1 MQTFTSSDSRRPA
14 KQACFSASAKT
25 HFHRRLFRLIDGHDL
40 ERNRRF
46 MDMRASGAVSCLA
59 NGKTRKTYTACRSGA
74 MYVREEVKQ
83 TARATAKALLHYADH
98 TFNADFLFEVRLSTI
113 ELAKACNQYQEKAG
127 DKRMSYEPMRR
138 MLNYFVELGYL
149 IEVTGWDA
157 GTQTRAAKR
166 YFLTTEFFKAFGIEP
181 SEAGQFIRKRY
192 QSLPV
197 SRRQQ
202 EMRNYNEWQTRIKR
216 QNNIA
221 QIRSKYLAKKLKAL
235 KSEFIEQSHQSDNK
249 PSLELDINE
258 RATIKLQE
266 RKASLIARAVK
277 LGVGELAM
285 AIADNLESPET
296 DPPERQRYQLQMTI
310 TALQKL
316 LQN

>member
-1 MQTFTSSDSRRPA
+1 MTALASTQRRPH
-14 KQACFSASAKT
+14 KQARFNAPAKT
-25 HFHRRLFRLIDGHDL
+25 HFHRRLFSLIDGHDL

-46 MDMRASGAVSCLA
+46 MDMRASGAVSYLA
-59 NGKTRKTYTACRSGA
+59 NGKTRKTYSACRSGA

-83 TARATAKALLHYADH
+83 TARAAAKALLHYADH

-113 ELAKACNQYQEKAG
+113 ELAKACNQYQEKEG

-157 GTQTRAAKR
+157 GTQSRAAKR
-166 YFLTTEFFKAFGIEP
+166 YFLTPEFFKAFGIKP
-181 SEAGQFIRKRY
+181 SEAGEFVRKRY
-192 QSLPV
+192 LSLPV
-197 SRRQQ
+197 SKRQQ
-202 EMRNYNEWQTRIKR
+202 EMTNYNEWQTRIKR

-221 QIRSKYLAKKLKAL
+221 QIRSRYLATKLRTLKA
-235 KSEFIEQSHQSDNK
+235 EFIERPEEPLPPPESQ
-249 PSLELDINE
+249 LDRNTQAE
-258 RATIKLQE
+258 IKLEE

-277 LGVGELAM
+277 LELGELAIT
-285 AIADNLESPET
+285 IADNLKSPNS
-296 DPPERQRYQLQMTI
+296 DPPERRRYQLQMTI

-316 LQN
+316 LES

>member
-1 MQTFTSSDSRRPA
+1 MTVLTSVQRRPH
-14 KQACFSASAKT
+14 KQARFNAPAKT
-25 HFHRRLFRLIDGHDL
+25 HFHRRLFSLIDGHDL

-46 MDMRASGAVSCLA
+46 MDMRASGAVSYLA
-59 NGKTRKTYTACRSGA
+59 NGKARKTYSACRSGA

-113 ELAKACNQYQEKAG
+113 ELAKACNQYQEKEG

-157 GTQTRAAKR
+157 GTQSRAAKR
-166 YFLTTEFFKAFGIEP
+166 YFLTPEFFKAFGIKP
-181 SEAGQFIRKRY
+181 SEAGEFVRKRY
-192 QSLPV
+192 LSLPV
-197 SRRQQ
+197 SKRQQ
-202 EMRNYNEWQTRIKR
+202 EMTNYNEWQTRIKR

-221 QIRSKYLAKKLKAL
+221 QIRSRYLATKLRTLKA
-235 KSEFIEQSHQSDNK
+235 EFIERPEEPLPPPESQ
-249 PSLELDINE
+249 LDRNTQAE
-258 RATIKLQE
+258 IKLEE

-277 LGVGELAM
+277 LELGELAIT
-285 AIADNLESPET
+285 IADNLKSPNS
-296 DPPERQRYQLQMTI
+296 DPPERRRYQLQMTI

-316 LQN
+316 LES